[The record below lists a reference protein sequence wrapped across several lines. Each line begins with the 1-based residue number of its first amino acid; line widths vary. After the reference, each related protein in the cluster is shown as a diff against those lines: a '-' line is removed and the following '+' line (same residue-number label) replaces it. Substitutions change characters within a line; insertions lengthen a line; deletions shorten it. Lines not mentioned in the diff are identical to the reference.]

1 MVMAPPGVVVQL
13 LALLV
18 AFATS
23 TPALDGQIQMQLSLA
38 EAMQQIST
46 LWEITIRIIDF
57 G

>member
-1 MVMAPPGVVVQL
+1 MVMAQGAAVQQL
-13 LALLV
+13 EHLV

-23 TPALDGQIQMQLSLA
+23 TPALDGQVPMQLSLA
-38 EAMQQIST
+38 EAMQQINT